1 MDLVQ
6 QIIIKATDKASAAL
20 QRVRTNSTGLAG
32 ALDKANKE
40 LRSLEGAEKKLAA
53 YPGLKKKL
61 AETKQAFRDNQRQQ
75 QALREEMRKSG
86 TATRTQER
94 ELSRLQMQGHRLRD
108 SFIRQ
113 AGSIRENAAALR
125 KSGVDTRNLADGQ
138 QLLKNRMEQVSA
150 TAVRQKAALERLA
163 AAEGGM
169 KSAGAMAGTIGLKA
183 AGYGLFARQVGRG
196 LGHPV
201 KAAME
206 EEDAML
212 GIVKQVQGLKNA
224 DNSLNHA
231 EIAKVRTE
239 IQGLSREL
247 PVATTE
253 IMAMYE
259 AGARMDVPRQ
269 ELAGYVKTAAIA
281 ATAFDAE
288 DMGALRV
295 RPNSTAFSAKLTKN
309 VPVLC
314 WWNCRFS
321 SGGT

>member
-1 MDLVQ
+1 MAEANIRINPDNTVT
-6 QIIIKATDKASAAL
+6 ATLSDGKSY
-20 QRVRTNSTGLAG
+20 V
-32 ALDKANKE
+32 
-40 LRSLEGAEKKLAA
+40 LREPRAK
-53 YPGLKKKL
+53 
-61 AETKQAFRDNQRQQ
+61 DM
-75 QALREEMRKSG
+75 REEMRKSG

-138 QLLKNRMEQVSA
+138 QLLKNRMEQVFA

>member
-20 QRVRTNSTGLAG
+20 QRVRTNSTGLSG

-125 KSGVDTRNLADGQ
+125 KSGVDTRNMADGQ

-150 TAVRQKAALERLA
+150 TAVRQKA
-163 AAEGGM
+163 
-169 KSAGAMAGTIGLKA
+169 
-183 AGYGLFARQVGRG
+183 
-196 LGHPV
+196 
-201 KAAME
+201 
-206 EEDAML
+206 
-212 GIVKQVQGLKNA
+212 GI
-224 DNSLNHA
+224 
-231 EIAKVRTE
+231 
-239 IQGLSREL
+239 
-247 PVATTE
+247 
-253 IMAMYE
+253 M
-259 AGARMDVPRQ
+259 
-269 ELAGYVKTAAIA
+269 
-281 ATAFDAE
+281 
-288 DMGALRV
+288 
-295 RPNSTAFSAKLTKN
+295 
-309 VPVLC
+309 
-314 WWNCRFS
+314 
-321 SGGT
+321 